1 MAAMTTRLSEQVV
14 ALQRRLD
21 DAAGRAERLRRAIES
36 ISGELAL
43 KPLLTDLIQRA
54 VELIGA
60 TNGVI
65 GLVLEQRDGL
75 ILCTAAGCNLPRL
88 ELDHLSSPDVGIVR
102 LVLQEQRPIRLD
114 HYRDL
119 ADLTLPERDNY
130 AILGL
135 PIWWADRI
143 IGFFNIGAA
152 PPRRFDDQDV
162 ATMELLARHAAIAIE
177 NARRYERE
185 QHRSEQLTLI
195 ARIGRSLTADLQLD
209 ELLQSAADS
218 IHELLV
224 YPNVAIALIDPAD
237 PTTMVLRTFG
247 GAYRTMVGGEHH
259 LPISAGIMGAAARTR
274 QTQLVNDVASDPR
287 FILPPGAVGT
297 RAELAVPMVSGGE
310 VLGVLNL
317 ESSDP
322 FYEDDA
328 TTIQI
333 VADQLAVAIEN
344 AQLAE
349 RGQQLAVLE
358 ERRRLA
364 RELHDSVTQSL
375 FSMSLLAQALPELW
389 EVDQAEARAGLRQI
403 RDLTRSAL
411 TEMRAL
417 LIELR
422 PAGLANRGLAH
433 AIREHVSAFEQRT
446 GLLVILDL
454 ADNCPLPEPVEQAF
468 FRIAQ
473 EALANVARHAQARR
487 VRLTLSGQAPVR
499 LQIADDGRGFQPER
513 VGDGCFGLLSMRER
527 AAAAGARLHVR
538 ATAGRGTEIIV
549 EWPAP
554 DQDDHFATGEPGG

>member
-1 MAAMTTRLSEQVV
+1 
-14 ALQRRLD
+14 
-21 DAAGRAERLRRAIES
+21 
-36 ISGELAL
+36 
-43 KPLLTDLIQRA
+43 
-54 VELIGA
+54 
-60 TNGVI
+60 
-65 GLVLEQRDGL
+65 
-75 ILCTAAGCNLPRL
+75 
-88 ELDHLSSPDVGIVR
+88 
-102 LVLQEQRPIRLD
+102 
-114 HYRDL
+114 
-119 ADLTLPERDNY
+119 
-130 AILGL
+130 
-135 PIWWADRI
+135 
-143 IGFFNIGAA
+143 
-152 PPRRFDDQDV
+152 
-162 ATMELLARHAAIAIE
+162 
-177 NARRYERE
+177 
-185 QHRSEQLTLI
+185 
-195 ARIGRSLTADLQLD
+195 
-209 ELLQSAADS
+209 
-218 IHELLV
+218 
-224 YPNVAIALIDPAD
+224 
-237 PTTMVLRTFG
+237 
-247 GAYRTMVGGEHH
+247 
-259 LPISAGIMGAAARTR
+259 
-274 QTQLVNDVASDPR
+274 
-287 FILPPGAVGT
+287 
-297 RAELAVPMVSGGE
+297 MVSGGE

-317 ESSDP
+317 ESGDP
-322 FYEDDA
+322 FSEDDA

-333 VADQLAVAIEN
+333 VADQLAAAIITARLFEAERQRTARIATINQIGRLITSSLRLDEIVQTATEAIANQLNFAHVAVEVVDRSDREQLVLLAQAGTDAVGSLAGYRQSIHTGIVGAAARTRQRVLVNDVATDPRYLPELRASAIHGELAAPIIVGDRLLGVLSIKSERDISPADAEEVAIIADQLAVAIEN

-433 AIREHVSAFEQRT
+433 AIREHVSAFEQQT

-454 ADNCPLPEPVEQAF
+454 ADDCPLPEPVEQAF

-513 VGDGCFGLLSMRER
+513 VGGGRFGLLSMRER

-554 DQDDHFATGEPGG
+554 DQDDHFAIGEPGG